1 MDRRTFIKRGGAIV
15 AISGALAKP
24 GQAAQENIPEAQ
36 IDTGYVKDGKVVFPG
51 EGSPAEGGA
60 NLAMAPTTDPQDK
73 RIGYAVLGLGR
84 LSVDAILPAMG
95 KTKHAKLVALVSGT
109 PDKARVVAAE
119 YGVPESKIYGYND
132 FDRIR
137 DDQSVDAVYVVTPNA
152 LHHEHVLKCAA
163 AGKHVLCEKPMS
175 ATSAEAQDMVR
186 ACAQANRKLM
196 IAYRMQ
202 YAPQALEI
210 ARMVRGGEIGK
221 VKVILGSN
229 GQNEG
234 DPAQWRLK
242 KNLAGGG
249 AMYDIGI
256 YCLNAT
262 RSTLGEEPLEV
273 TARIYSTPGDPRFTE
288 VEESVYWTMLFPSGA
303 MATLCCSYASHN
315 TKYFSVQGDLGT
327 IKMDPAYTTAGLRV
341 FVEGGAHAR
350 GGVTELRM
358 GDVDHFATEMDHF
371 ALCVRNDV
379 KPRSPGEEGVQDMK
393 IVEAIYQSAAS
404 GQTVKLERFDG
415 LDNFRG
421 PAPMA
426 N

>member
-1 MDRRTFIKRGGAIV
+1 MDRRTFIKRGGALV
-15 AISGALAKP
+15 ALSGALAAP
-24 GQAAQENIPEAQ
+24 AQSAQDNPPEAQ

-60 NLAMAPTTDPQDK
+60 GLTMAPTQDPPDQ

-84 LSVDAILPAMG
+84 LSADAILPAIA
-95 KTKHAKLVALVSGT
+95 KTKHAKLTALISGS
-109 PDKARVVAAE
+109 PDKAHVLAAE
-119 YGVPESKIYGYND
+119 YGVPPSRVYGYND

-137 DDQSVDAVYVVTPNA
+137 DDQSIDAVYVASPNA
-152 LHHEHVLKCAA
+152 LHHEHVVKSAA
-163 AGKHVLCEKPMS
+163 AGKHVLCEKPMA
-175 ATSAEAQDMVR
+175 ATVADAEDMVR

-210 ARMVRGGEIGK
+210 ARTVRSGEIGK

-234 DPAQWRLK
+234 DPAQYRLK
-242 KNLAGGG
+242 KALAGGG
-249 AMYDIGI
+249 AMYDIGV

-262 RSTLGEEPLEV
+262 RFTLGEEPLEV
-273 TARIYSTPGDPRFTE
+273 TARIYTTPGDPRFTE

-315 TKYFSVQGDLGT
+315 TKFFMVQGDRGN
-327 IKMDPAYTTAGLRV
+327 IRMDPAFTTAGLRV
-341 FVEGGAHAR
+341 FQD
-350 GGVTELRM
+350 GGVKGRGYTEFRL

-371 ALCVRNDV
+371 AMCIRNDV
-379 KPRSPGEEGVQDMK
+379 KPRSPGEEGVQDQK
-393 IVEAIYQSAAS
+393 IIAAIYQSAAS
-404 GQTVKLERFDG
+404 GGQSVKLERFDG

-421 PAPMA
+421 PDPVGG
-426 N
+426 